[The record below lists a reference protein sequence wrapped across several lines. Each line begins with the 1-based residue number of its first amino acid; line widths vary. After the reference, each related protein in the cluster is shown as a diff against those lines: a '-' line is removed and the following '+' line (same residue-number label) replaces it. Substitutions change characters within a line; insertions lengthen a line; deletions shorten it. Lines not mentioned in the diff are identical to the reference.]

1 MSRKVLTNRPARAAV
16 VALATGAVAVGMM
29 APAAANAAVN
39 GPGPAKLQVAR
50 TGADSTDLRIT
61 WSAVPQVDHYTVN
74 VFDGS
79 KDVATVVAKDQ
90 TSFVYDGSGNC
101 TRYQVRVSAAYNSG
115 AVGRTGLY
123 YVSSLAPG
131 AVSNVTWEGGRL
143 SWGQPKLPGATP
155 VTGYQVQVK
164 KVATGEVVHE
174 VTTKENSTDI
184 PAVESTRSYVAK
196 VVATNEF
203 GTCSAAATQIRGTS
217 HLTDAPMGLKMR
229 RDEATP
235 TRVIVSWERPTWAN
249 AEGLSGYRIYVRGHG
264 KKDVNHVDV
273 GPDVLTTEFT
283 LEADKNY
290 DFQIRALGAGKN
302 GKITKPVML
311 YKLGRATTA
320 DSELDPDI
328 KITES
333 GSNIVVD
340 INGTIGSAK
349 KYSQLDV
356 RVAPTLS
363 SNGFHDH
370 QLASNASSQITFGP
384 VPCGVFTVVVTG
396 QGQTAA
402 KEFGRLYLNRC
413 DQNVIP
419 ANQWKLIHG
428 KAAISGNSVG
438 FPFGGE
444 SRVISTV
451 PRSSGDMVFTTEATL
466 SAGWGYGIWTRAKF
480 DTSGVSGYSFQY
492 DPGFARVSSFGPALL
507 LRVWNNGRECG
518 NPIAK
523 VKWPAAVEVNATHN
537 IVVVAQGDS
546 LYAAIDGKRLFE
558 VASLKQALA
567 DSKCGFTEPTG
578 TQVGFRVWN
587 AETRA
592 AFENTTLN

>member
-1 MSRKVLTNRPARAAV
+1 MSRKVLTRRPVRASM
-16 VALATGAVAVGMM
+16 VALATGAVAMGIV
-29 APAAANAAVN
+29 APGAANAAVTV
-39 GPGPAKLQVAR
+39 PGPAKLQVAR
-50 TGADSTDLRIT
+50 TGADSTDLKIT
-61 WSAVPQVDHYTVN
+61 WSAVAKADHYTVN
-74 VFDGS
+74 VFDGK

-101 TRYQVRVSAAYNSG
+101 TRYQVRVSAAYDNG

-131 AVSNVTWEGGRL
+131 AVSDVKWDAGKLT
-143 SWGQPKLPGATP
+143 WGQPKLPGATP
-155 VTGYQVQVK
+155 VTGYEVQVK
-164 KVATGEVVHE
+164 KISTGEVVHE
-174 VTTKENSTDI
+174 VTTKENSAEI

-196 VVATNEF
+196 VVAVNEF
-203 GTCSAAATQIRGTS
+203 GTCSSAATQIRGTS
-217 HLTDAPMGLKMR
+217 HLTDAPMGLRIR
-229 RDEATP
+229 RDEGTP
-235 TRVIVSWERPTWAN
+235 TRVIVTWDRPAWAN
-249 AEGLSGYRIYVRGHG
+249 AEGVTGYRIYTRGHG
-264 KKDVNHVDV
+264 HKGTDHRDV
-273 GPDVLTTEFT
+273 GPDVFSTEFT

-302 GKITKPVML
+302 GKVTKPVVL
-311 YKLGRATTA
+311 SKLGKATSA
-320 DSELDPDI
+320 DSELDPEI

-333 GSNIVVD
+333 GSNVVVD

-349 KYSQLDV
+349 KYTELDV
-356 RVAPTLS
+356 RIAPTLS
-363 SNGFHDH
+363 ASGFHDK
-370 QLASNASSQITFGP
+370 QLASNASTQITFGP

-396 QGQTAA
+396 QGKSAS

-428 KAAISGNSVG
+428 QAAISGNSVS
-438 FPFGGE
+438 FPKGGE

-451 PRSSGDMVFTTEATL
+451 PRSSGDMVFTTQANL

-480 DTSGVSGYSFQY
+480 DNSGVSGYSFQY

-523 VKWPAAVEVNATHN
+523 VKWPSGVEVNATHN

-546 LYAAIDGKRLFE
+546 LYASIDGKRLFE
-558 VASLKQALA
+558 VASLKQALT
-567 DSKCGFTEPTG
+567 DSKCGFAEPTG

-587 AETRA
+587 SETRA
-592 AFENTTLN
+592 SFENTTLN